1 MADLSD
7 QLRDL
12 VIANRILAHEGVVD
26 GYGHVSLRHPDRADR
41 FFLSRSRA
49 PELVTLD
56 DLMEFDL
63 DCNPIDQR
71 DRMMY
76 AERAIHGGVYRARPE
91 IRAVVH
97 NHAYEVIPF
106 TLTKIK
112 LRPVL
117 HVAGGIGAD
126 IPVWDIREKFGDTDM
141 LVRTM
146 EQGADLAKC
155 LGQRPVALMR
165 GHGSVVAGRSL
176 HEAVLVAVYLMVNA
190 KLQAETMKFGD
201 INFLTEGE
209 IEKTAEMSLSP
220 VSLLRIWEY
229 WAQRCGM
236 LDKGA

>member
-146 EQGADLAKC
+146 EQGADLPKC

-165 GHGSVVAGRSL
+165 GPGSVVAGRSL
-176 HEAVLVAVYLMVNA
+176 PEAVLVAVYLMVNA

>member
-1 MADLSD
+1 MTDLSAT
-7 QLRDL
+7 LRDL

-26 GYGHVSLRHPDRADR
+26 GYGHVSIRHPDRPDH

-71 DRMMY
+71 GRMMY
-76 AERAIHGGVYRARPE
+76 AERAIHGGIYRARPE
-91 IRAVVH
+91 VNSVVH
-97 NHAYEVIPF
+97 NHAHEVIPF
-106 TLTKIK
+106 TLTKVQ
-112 LRPVL
+112 LRPII
-117 HVAGGIGAD
+117 HVAGGIGGD
-126 IPVWDIREKFGDTDM
+126 IPVWDIRAKFGDTDM

-146 EQGADLAKC
+146 AQGSDLAQC
-155 LGQRPVALMR
+155 LGPRPVALMR
-165 GHGSVVAGRSL
+165 GHGAVVTGRTVQ
-176 HEAVLVAVYLMVNA
+176 EVVLTAVYLMVNA
-190 KLQAETMKFGD
+190 KLQAETMKFGE

-209 IEKTAEMSLSP
+209 IAKTAEMSFSP

-236 LDKGA
+236 IEKNA